1 VSGGAAVSGWNRLDR
16 HSPSQAS
23 ATLGEKASES
33 DGFCTG
39 LRRRPIDRLH
49 TGPPARR
56 SPIEWPIDRLCAP
69 APARR
74 LAMLRILVGAYATV
88 WALVRLPEHL
98 GHVDQ
103 TPDRWHPVGLLA
115 PFGSPLAA
123 AVVVALAVAAP
134 MLGAAFVAGW
144 RYRVVGPATAL
155 VMLAVATL
163 DSAWG
168 QVFHTENLMVLHLVI
183 LAAGT
188 GATDCLALSVG
199 RRAPA
204 AGAREPAADAREP
217 AADGRYGWPVRLAAL
232 VVVLTYTIAGL
243 AKLRIGG
250 LDWLDG
256 DTLRNL
262 VAHDNLRKALL
273 GDLHSPFGTRL
284 VAQRWAFPPLAVAT
298 LAVELGAGVAL
309 LGGRWRTTWVVAAWL
324 FHVGVLALMAVLFAY
339 PLSGVAFAPFFR
351 LERLADR
358 VRERVGGRLRPVALN
373 RL

>member
-1 VSGGAAVSGWNRLDR
+1 VSGRSRLDG
-16 HSPSQAS
+16 HPPSGSLANR
-23 ATLGEKASES
+23 GEKASES
-33 DGFCTG
+33 DAFSPR
-39 LRRRPIDRLH
+39 LRRRPIDRLFD
-49 TGPPARR
+49 
-56 SPIEWPIDRLCAP
+56 WLLAP

-74 LAMLRILVGAYATV
+74 LAVLRILVGTYAAV
-88 WALVRLPEHL
+88 WALVRLPAHI

-103 TPDRWHPVGLLA
+103 SPDRWQPVGLLA
-115 PFGSPLAA
+115 PLGAPLAG
-123 AVVVALAVAAP
+123 AVVVALAIAAP
-134 MLGAAFVAGW
+134 ALGAAFAAGW

-168 QVFHTENLMVLHLVI
+168 QVFHTENLMVLHLLI
-183 LAAGT
+183 LAAVP
-188 GATDCLALSVG
+188 GAADRLALRTGGPDPDPGSG
-199 RRAPA
+199 PAPA
-204 AGAREPAADAREP
+204 D
-217 AADGRYGWPVRLAAL
+217 DVRYGWPVRLAAL

-262 VAHDNLRKALL
+262 VAHDNMRKALL
-273 GDLHSPFGTRL
+273 GDAHSPIGTRL
-284 VAQRWAFPPLAVAT
+284 VAHRWAFPPLAVAT

-309 LGGRWRTTWVVAAWL
+309 LGGRWRTVWVVAAWL

-351 LERLADR
+351 LELLADR
-358 VRERVGGRLRPVALN
+358 VRDRVGDRLRPVALN